1 MLLSQVC
8 AACHSVIC
16 NSLFPS
22 EPLALQ
28 EMNSFRSLQEVNLYF
43 PSHNSWYLLFSKR
56 NYTCLSTINKLNNSL
71 IWNISIFLGR
81 VFALLFNWKY
91 FWGWNLGQMMWWT
104 MCRWHVDKTRVRFEV
119 QDFTGR
125 QTYVVC
131 VSSVHMSSAQSCWT
145 ACSCHLH
152 VIWKHV
158 YHLSCHHGIMYII
171 CMSCSPVKSCPKS
184 HSCVISTLSAW
195 PVPRQKLVKSQRNQT
210 NQSKSQIN
218 QTNLLVDLA
227 LAPETSKR

>member
-8 AACHSVIC
+8 AACHSAIC

-28 EMNSFRSLQEVNLYF
+28 EMNSFRSLQEINLYF

-56 NYTCLSTINKLNNSL
+56 NYACLSTINKLNNSL
-71 IWNISIFLGR
+71 IWNISIFLSE
-81 VFALLFNWKY
+81 LLLCYLTGNIFGVEISC
-91 FWGWNLGQMMWWT
+91 GWHAGNM
-104 MCRWHVDKTRVRFEV
+104 RVRFGA
-119 QDFTGR
+119 D
-125 QTYVVC
+125 VVC
-131 VSSVHMSSAQSCWT
+131 VSSAHHLHIIWKH
-145 ACSCHLH
+145 ACHPH

-158 YHLSCHHGIMYII
+158 YCLYII
-171 CMSCSPVKSCPKS
+171 CTSPACCSWVKSYPKS
-184 HSCVISTLSAW
+184 HSCVICTLSSW
-195 PVPRQKLVKSQRNQT
+195 PVPRQKLVKIHRNQT

-227 LAPETSKR
+227 LAPETSKM